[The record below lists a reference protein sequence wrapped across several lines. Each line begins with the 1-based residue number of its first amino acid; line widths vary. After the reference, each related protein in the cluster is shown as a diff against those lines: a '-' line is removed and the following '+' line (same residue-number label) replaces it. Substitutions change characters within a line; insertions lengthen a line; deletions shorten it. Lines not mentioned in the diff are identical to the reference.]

1 MKPAT
6 LVVEV
11 GDVVAVPSLGN
22 GKTFRVAEVRSDGRL
37 SGPAVSIRRSREEE
51 VSALEVEGIYFHGFD
66 PDLLELLIKS
76 SSNGRRFD

>member
-22 GKTFRVAEVRSDGRL
+22 GKTFRVTEIRSDGRV
-37 SGPAVSIRRSREEE
+37 SGPAVSIRRSREGE
-51 VSALEVEGIYFHGFD
+51 VGVSEIKDSYFHGFD
-66 PDLLELLIKS
+66 PRLVELLIKGS
-76 SSNGRRFD
+76 LNGRRP

>member
-22 GKTFRVAEVRSDGRL
+22 GRMFRVTEIRSDGRV
-37 SGPAVSIRRSREEE
+37 SGPAVSIRRSREGE
-51 VSALEVEGIYFHGFD
+51 VRVSEIEGSYFHGFD
-66 PDLLELLIKS
+66 LGLLELLIKGS
-76 SSNGRRFD
+76 LNGRCL

>member
-22 GKTFRVAEVRSDGRL
+22 GRMFRVAEIRSDGRL
-37 SGPAVSIRRSREEE
+37 SGPAVSIRRSREGE
-51 VSALEVEGIYFHGFD
+51 VSALEVGSAYFHGFD
-66 PDLLELLIKS
+66 PRLVELLIKS
-76 SSNGRRFD
+76 SSNGRRT